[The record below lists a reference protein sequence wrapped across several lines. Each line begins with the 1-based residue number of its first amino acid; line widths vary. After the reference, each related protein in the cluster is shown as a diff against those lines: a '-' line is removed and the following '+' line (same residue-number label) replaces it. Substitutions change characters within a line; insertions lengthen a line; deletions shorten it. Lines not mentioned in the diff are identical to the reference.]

1 MKKTLLTI
9 SLCSSGLFAN
19 GQFITPDVVA
29 SAGTHFSNTAGQLS
43 YTLGELMIE
52 TEIAGSFMLTEGF
65 HQPDLLITA
74 VPAFV
79 PAILPTVYPNPAGD
93 FFNLRIV
100 GGLEV
105 MEMGLYDLQGKRVA
119 QQNISPDVTERV
131 DISPL
136 PAGVYFIRIS
146 DAAGRLLHTTKLIRS
161 N

>member
-9 SLCSSGLFAN
+9 SLCSFGLFAR

-29 SAGTHFSNTAGQLS
+29 SAGTHFSTPAAQLS
-43 YTLGELMIE
+43 YTLGELMTE

-65 HQPDLLITA
+65 LQPDLLITA

-79 PAILPTVYPNPAGD
+79 PAILPAVYPNPAGD

-100 GGLEV
+100 GGVET

-119 QQNISPDVTERV
+119 QQFISPDVTGRV
-131 DISPL
+131 DISAL